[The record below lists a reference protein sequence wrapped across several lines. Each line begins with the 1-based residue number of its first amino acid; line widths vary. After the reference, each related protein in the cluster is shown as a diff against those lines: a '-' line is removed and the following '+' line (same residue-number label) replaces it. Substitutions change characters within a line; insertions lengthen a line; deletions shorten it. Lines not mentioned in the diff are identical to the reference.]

1 MPSSG
6 ASAAGPGSACLPML
20 RKAAGEESAP
30 LLRLVERVSAVNRKD
45 PDEDL
50 IRSAAKTLR

>member
-1 MPSSG
+1 
-6 ASAAGPGSACLPML
+6 ML
-20 RKAAGEESAP
+20 RKAAEEESVS
-30 LLRLVERVSAVNRKD
+30 LFRLIERVSAVNRKD

>member
-20 RKAAGEESAP
+20 RKAAGEESVS
-30 LLRLVERVSAVNRKD
+30 LLRLIERVSAVKRKD

-50 IRSAAKTLR
+50 IRSVAKTLR

>member
-1 MPSSG
+1 
-6 ASAAGPGSACLPML
+6 ML

-30 LLRLVERVSAVNRKD
+30 LLRLVERVSAVKRKD